1 MAIPFL
7 NNINLSDNQLQNA
20 KLHITGTAPT
30 AAAAQIYFDS
40 SDTIAK
46 YYSNATD
53 TWVSLVQTDFANGT
67 FVSLTNGGTSIKR
80 SYTVDLSA
88 VDGTSTSASRFLTKD
103 NTWATIPFGDVTEV
117 QGGTNINVTDQT
129 GPIPI
134 VNLDDSITLAGTATA
149 VTFLGD
155 LNGTINTA
163 TTGTTQSAGDNST
176 LIATTAYADAAAAA
190 VPIGDYLPLSAG
202 SSYPLTGDLYITKL
216 TPKLFITDTAASNCI
231 LEISQQGST
240 TSFTSRGGTSS
251 TGQFNFRITNGSTTT
266 NALFINQQAR
276 ATFAGDVIINGG
288 DITLGG
294 TGRIQGVD
302 TVTDGTD
309 ATNKTY
315 VDNAISGVP
324 QGTLTGL
331 GEGTYIDID
340 NTTPAVPIIN
350 VEGTEAATASKLV
363 ARDSNGYGY
372 VATPASGDSSTK
384 IATTAFV
391 QSSLTGLLEFKGGFN
406 ASTGAIVGGG
416 NLTSGATRVAVAV
429 GDYYVV
435 TVDGDFF
442 GNTAT
447 PLTVG
452 DSVIVQTA
460 AEAGASV
467 EGDFIVV
474 QSDTDL
480 ATETTVGLGNVNIE
494 GAGDKDGLSLSYSA
508 GTATVGLDITSL
520 PYLQNQSTADLLGLE
535 IPLYDGDVDNTN
547 KKIELQDIVNLANG
561 KTTYAETIT
570 DTDTITHGLTTKDV
584 IVQLYDVTTNE
595 TVYADVERGSTSEV
609 TITFASTPT
618 NSIRVLVQKIG

>member
-1 MAIPFL
+1 MAINYL
-7 NNINLSDNQLQNA
+7 NNISLNKNQLEQAVIENQPNDA
-20 KLHITGTAPT
+20 SAGTSPVTG
-30 AAAAQIYFDS
+30 QIYYNTTDS
-40 SDTIAK
+40 ELRQYDGSNWQSIA
-46 YYSNATD
+46 
-53 TWVSLVQTDFANGT
+53 
-67 FVSLTNGGTSIKR
+67 
-80 SYTVDLSA
+80 
-88 VDGTSTSASRFLTKD
+88 
-103 NTWATIPFGDVTEV
+103 GDITEV
-117 QGGTNINVTDQT
+117 QGGTNINVTNQT

-134 VNLDDSITLAGTATA
+134 VNLDDSITLTGTATA

-276 ATFAGDVIINGG
+276 ATFAGDVVINGG

-406 ASTGAIVGGG
+406 ANTGAIVGGG

-460 AEAGASV
+460 AAAGASV

-480 ATETTVGLGNVNIE
+480 ATATTVGLGNVNIE